1 MICTG
6 WSYKYR
12 TSMGHVNLIEIRRE
26 CSEPCTQ
33 LASRSR
39 ACHCCLRSVRW
50 VRGAYCDG
58 EHAIIVTTQSLEIRT
73 HDQMRPPFYCR
84 FSQDMNTT
92 VRDMPT
98 VLHHKAELHWNIFG
112 EQPRMFRGTVTRD
125 RLPRSLLPPWLFR
138 PVVGSF
144 VGSGIGNDTADK
156 SYRHR
161 QAPASGEDNATPP
174 RASPQTDRY

>member
-1 MICTG
+1 MAMEREEPHPL
-6 WSYKYR
+6 R
-12 TSMGHVNLIEIRRE
+12 TQDWRLQARSLCVRVSPWERRQQDV
-26 CSEPCTQ
+26 TFH
-33 LASRSR
+33 RNGTM
-39 ACHCCLRSVRW
+39 W
-50 VRGAYCDG
+50 TKDG
-58 EHAIIVTTQSLEIRT
+58 ERGDWWFDVGGL
-73 HDQMRPPFYCR
+73 YW
-84 FSQDMNTT
+84 DMNTT